1 VIAVRVLV
9 FLAGVLFLV
18 SILRA
23 VIRTFVVPRG
33 EQVLSARLVFLWLR
47 PVFDGLA
54 SRRRDPVHAHAVRA
68 RYAPT
73 ALVGLAAVWAAG
85 VLLAFVPMYWA
96 TGGISVRDAFRL
108 SGSSLTTLGFVS
120 SPNDFDTALAV
131 TEALIGLG
139 LVAMLIAYLPTI
151 YANFARREAE
161 VLKLEVRAGAPPSPA
176 TFLIRLHA
184 IGWNDRFE
192 DIWADWE
199 QWFTELEESHTSQP
213 SIGLFR
219 SQRHENSWV
228 TASCTVL
235 DSAALSL
242 AALAQPGSPQANLT
256 LRSGFLA
263 LRAIAEFFGA
273 PLHQDPRPDDPI
285 SVTREEFDEL
295 LDRLAASGVALKSDR
310 DQAWRDYAGWRVN
323 YDEAVLAL
331 CALLRPAPAMWSSDR
346 SILSRRRHPCARG
359 VGRSSRW
366 STVSPGRHRTVADR
380 QPRRS

>member
-1 VIAVRVLV
+1 MIVGRVVVFIAG
-9 FLAGVLFLV
+9 ALFLV

-33 EQVLSARLVFLWLR
+33 EQVLSSRLVFLVLR
-47 PVFDGLA
+47 PVFDALA
-54 SRRRDPVHAHAVRA
+54 SRHRDPAEAHAIRA

-73 ALVGLAAVWAAG
+73 ALVSLAAVWAAG
-85 VLLAFVPMYWA
+85 VVLAFVPMYWA
-96 TGGISVRDAFRL
+96 TGGITVRDALRL

-151 YANFARREAE
+151 YGNFAKRESE
-161 VLKLEVRAGAPPSPA
+161 VLKLEVRAGSPPSPA
-176 TFLIRLHA
+176 TFLVRLHA

-213 SIGLFR
+213 ALSLFL
-219 SQRHENSWV
+219 SQRRENSWV

-242 AALAQPGSPQANLT
+242 AALEQPGSPQANLT

-273 PLHQDPRPDDPI
+273 PLHPDPSPTDSI
-285 SVTREEFDEL
+285 SVTREEFDAL
-295 LDRLAASGVALKSDR
+295 LDQLAASGVALKADR

-331 CALLRPAPAMWSSDR
+331 CELLRPSPATWSSDR
-346 SILSRRRHPCARG
+346 ANPFTRLTLLR
-359 VGRSSRW
+359 
-366 STVSPGRHRTVADR
+366 
-380 QPRRS
+380 PRRWRVVPVAGRVAGPAPVER